1 MSFFTDPVYSWPS
14 DLCDKLLESRS
25 LSASH
30 TSYVDLYDE
39 KFVLK
44 TRMKSSGELDKD
56 KLAREIDMISLAG
69 PECSVPIIGRHFLHG
84 AVNGFV
90 TPYRTCLTQG
100 RGDDI
105 RPEVF
110 NDRKEIIQKLTVLLE
125 NLHSKGIIHGDV
137 KPSNLV
143 LDDSGN
149 LRIIDF
155 AESVLESEHAL
166 SLPRTALTARYVSP
180 SSMRALSPLTR
191 ADDLYATGV
200 TIWHIY
206 TGRLP
211 FEDVDED
218 EVDDAILHGLR
229 PDLTMIDN
237 EDVRAI
243 VSKYLQDGE
252 PNVKPPSST

>member
-1 MSFFTDPVYSWPS
+1 
-14 DLCDKLLESRS
+14 
-25 LSASH
+25 
-30 TSYVDLYDE
+30 
-39 KFVLK
+39 
-44 TRMKSSGELDKD
+44 MKSSGELDKD

-149 LRIIDF
+149 LRFIDF

-180 SSMRALSPLTR
+180 SY
-191 ADDLYATGV
+191 DLYATGV

-229 PDLTMIDN
+229 PDLTMIDD